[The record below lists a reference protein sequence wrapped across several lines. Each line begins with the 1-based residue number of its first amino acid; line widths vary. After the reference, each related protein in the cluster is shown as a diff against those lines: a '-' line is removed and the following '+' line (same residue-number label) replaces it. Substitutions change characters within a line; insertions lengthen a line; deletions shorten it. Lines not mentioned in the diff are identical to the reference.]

1 MKKLITVSLILFLL
15 TGCGKTIICKTKEGN
30 VEEEYN
36 IKYSG
41 NDITKLSIKKTYKF
55 DDVESFENFENTI
68 NYTVLSL
75 KQNNIQTSY
84 KKKNKKYI
92 LKQVYNIKNT
102 NEEELKQY
110 GLSKN
115 KEELLNNLKTS
126 GLICK

>member
-75 KQNNIQTSY
+75 KQNNVKSSY

>member
-1 MKKLITVSLILFLL
+1 MKKLITISLILFLL
-15 TGCGKTIICKTKEGN
+15 TGCCKTIICKTKEGN

-115 KEELLNNLKTS
+115 KEELLNNLKNN

>member
-115 KEELLNNLKTS
+115 KEEFVNNLKNN
-126 GLICK
+126 GLTCK

>member
-75 KQNNIQTSY
+75 KQPIEMKTEQSESEFP
-84 KKKNKKYI
+84 
-92 LKQVYNIKNT
+92 NIKMT
-102 NEEELKQY
+102 AFFCSSEEV
-110 GLSKN
+110 
-115 KEELLNNLKTS
+115 TRPMH
-126 GLICK
+126 CH